1 MKNREDRR
9 KMQQIHFTKMQGTGN
24 DFIVLDC
31 IAHPEY
37 LKFACIPKVASNLCD
52 RHYGI
57 GADGLVLVLPSDLA
71 DIRMRII
78 NSDGS
83 EAEMCGNG
91 IRCFARFVYEMHIV
105 SKAEM
110 TVETGA
116 GILVPRILQNDAG
129 DVIGVM
135 VDMGEP
141 ILERAGVPMLGAGQ
155 AIDVPI
161 QVEEQEFL
169 VTAIGMGN
177 PHCVTFVENLSQFP
191 ITYWGP
197 RMEADRHFP
206 RKTNVEYVQVLNEA
220 EVRMRVWERGAAV
233 TMACGTGSCATV
245 AACVLNGKTGRDV
258 LVHLDGGDL
267 RIFWD
272 EVSNHLFMT
281 GPAETVFTGIYLQEV
296 TDNE

>member
-1 MKNREDRR
+1 MTRNNGTIQK
-9 KMQQIHFTKMQGTGN
+9 ITFTKMQGTGN

-37 LKFACIPKVASNLCD
+37 LDFALVSAFASEMCD

-57 GADGLVLVLPSDLA
+57 GADGLILVLESDVA

-91 IRCFARFVYEMHIV
+91 IRCFARFVYETNLIR
-105 SKAEM
+105 KEKM

-116 GILVPRILQNDAG
+116 GILVPRILLDDVG
-129 DVIGVM
+129 DVIGVE

-141 ILERAGVPMLGAGQ
+141 ILECENVPMLGEGQ
-155 AIDVPI
+155 AIYIPI
-161 QVEEQEFL
+161 SIEEKTFQI
-169 VTAIGMGN
+169 TAVGMGN
-177 PHCVTFVENLSQFP
+177 PHCVTFVDDLAEFP
-191 ITYWGP
+191 IEYWGP
-197 RMEADRHFP
+197 RMEVHHFFP
-206 RKTNVEYVQVLNEA
+206 RKTNVEYVQVLNET

-245 AACVLNGKTGRDV
+245 VACVLNGKTGRDV
-258 LVHLDGGDL
+258 IVHLDGGDL
-267 RIFWD
+267 RIYW
-272 EVSNHLFMT
+272 EESSNHLFMT
-281 GPAETVFTGIYLQEV
+281 GPATIVFTGNYLYKE
-296 TDNE
+296 